1 MSIYQLEMYR
11 SKFDTIHLIISIL
24 SFNLVIG
31 FVQAFHGIP
40 GLYCGLE
47 NCYDVLG
54 ASRESNRDEITK
66 LYRNLARKWHPDRFH
81 NTDEKA
87 SATEK
92 FRQIATAY
100 EILKEDES
108 RRDYNDMLDDP
119 EHYYR
124 HYYRYYKR
132 VYGAKVDAHW
142 VILGV
147 ISAIS
152 VYQYMAMRSRY
163 NEAIDFFV
171 SVPKYRFQAQE
182 MARQQGLLPISEKRS
197 ARDSSGAKRSRHKS
211 KEEIREQEEAILR
224 QVIRD
229 NMDIRGG
236 VAKPDIKKI
245 LWIQIFTF
253 PPVLCNY
260 FYWYI
265 RWLYKFDYKGE
276 EYGRE
281 EKVYLISK
289 NLAISE
295 EQLCINEDVE
305 SLLRQ
310 ELWIKEK
317 FVAWKRRKDQEIREK
332 LAEKPG
338 YKRLRRY
345 MKKGGPGQI
354 TFLED

>member
-1 MSIYQLEMYR
+1 MYR
-11 SKFDTIHLIISIL
+11 LNFDMIQLVTSFLLFVSI
-24 SFNLVIG
+24 IG

-54 ASRESNRDEITK
+54 ATRESNRDEITK

-81 NTDEKA
+81 NKDEKA

-132 VYGAKVDAHW
+132 VYGTKVDAHW

-147 ISAIS
+147 ISITS
-152 VYQYMAMRSRY
+152 LYQYLGMRSRY

-197 ARDSSGAKRSRHKS
+197 GRDSSGAKRSRHKS
-211 KEEIREQEEAILR
+211 KEEIREQEETILR

-236 VAKPDIKKI
+236 VAKPDIKKT
-245 LWIQIFTF
+245 LWIQIFLL
-253 PPVLCNY
+253 PLILYNY

-265 RWLYKFDYKGE
+265 RWFYKFDYKGE
-276 EYGRE
+276 DYGRE

-289 NLAISE
+289 NLGISE

-317 FVAWKRRKDQEIREK
+317 FVAWKKRKDQEIREK